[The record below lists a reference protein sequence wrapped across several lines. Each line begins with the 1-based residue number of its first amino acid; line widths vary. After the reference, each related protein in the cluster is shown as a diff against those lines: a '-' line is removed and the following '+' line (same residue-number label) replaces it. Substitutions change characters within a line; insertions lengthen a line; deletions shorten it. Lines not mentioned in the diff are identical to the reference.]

1 MSVAK
6 QTVNIWQTMIDISMH
21 VAKVYSVLYMHTHG
35 ASHMYTIL
43 YYVIAAIINT
53 VVIKCMYNHVY
64 KGMG

>member
-1 MSVAK
+1 
-6 QTVNIWQTMIDISMH
+6 MIDISMH
-21 VAKVYSVLYMHTHG
+21 VAKVYSVLCMHMGLHIY
-35 ASHMYTIL
+35 MYTIL